1 MILHCYG
8 IRGIANN
15 WFKNCLTDRVQYVEI
30 DGFKSSY
37 SQIECGVPQGS
48 ILGPL
53 LYLIYVNDICFS
65 CNGSILS
72 FADDTTIYVSDSN
85 IDSLFNKANILVN
98 SLFKWFCSNRLSLN
112 PNKTKYIVI
121 RPPSLKGDLSKK
133 HILID
138 NTLLYRI
145 GKNCD
150 EKAAKFLGI
159 LIDENLTWK
168 HHLTHINKKVSRA
181 LFSLKQVKHFLPKQC
196 MKTLYYSL
204 IHSHLSY
211 GILVWGN
218 ATQSALH
225 QTTLLQK
232 RAIRLINNAKYNSHT
247 DPLFRS
253 SHILKL
259 ADLVEYQAALFAF
272 DLNTKKLPISFND
285 IFTFNR
291 DLPNTR
297 VTRQSDHLYVA
308 KSYNVFAGRL
318 PLISIP
324 RIWNKWINLLTYQ
337 TTRGN
342 FKHQLKTNIFD
353 SHLEIVRCNNKR
365 CNDCYR

>member
-1 MILHCYG
+1 M
-8 IRGIANN
+8 RGIAHD
-15 WFKNCLTDRVQYVEI
+15 WFKTYLADRVQYVEI
-30 DGFKSSY
+30 DGHKSSR
-37 SQIECGVPQGS
+37 SQIKCGVPQGS

-53 LYLIYVNDICFS
+53 LYLIYVNDIRFS

-85 IDSLFNKANILVN
+85 IDILFNNANILIN
-98 SLFKWFCSNRLSLN
+98 SLFIWFCSNRLSLN
-112 PNKTKYIVI
+112 PTKTKYIVI
-121 RPPSLKGDLSKK
+121 RPPSLKGDRSQKP
-133 HILID
+133 ILIE
-138 NTLLYRI
+138 NTLLHRI
-145 GKNCD
+145 GKDCD

-168 HHLTHINKKVSRA
+168 PHLSHINQKISRA

-211 GILVWGN
+211 GNLVWGN

-225 QTTLLQK
+225 HTNLLQK
-232 RAIRLINNAKYNSHT
+232 PAIRLINNVKYNSHT
-247 DPLFRS
+247 DPPFRS
-253 SHILKL
+253 SRILKL
-259 ADLVEYQAALFAF
+259 ADLVEYQATLFAF

-291 DLPNTR
+291 DLPNAR
-297 VTRQSDHLYVA
+297 VTRQSGHLYVA
-308 KSYNVFAGRL
+308 KSYNIFASRL

-324 RIWNKWINLLTYQ
+324 KIWNKWMNVLTYQ
-337 TTRGN
+337 TTQGH
-342 FKHQLKTNIFD
+342 FKYQLKTHIFD
-353 SHLEIVRCNNKR
+353 AYPERVKCYNLR